1 MFPLQST
8 TKPTKKA
15 SLTTTTPDYDD
26 YATDHLEGSSTPS
39 KTTSSTSSST
49 RSSTTSSTRSSTSSS
64 DTVAAFLTKA
74 LTLPT
79 TCDATQTRLL

>member
-39 KTTSSTSSST
+39 KTTSST
-49 RSSTTSSTRSSTSSS
+49 RSSTTSSTSSSTSS
-64 DTVAAFLTKA
+64 DAVAAFLTKA
-74 LTLPT
+74 LTVPT
-79 TCDATQTRLL
+79 TCDAQTRLL